1 MPVAGQM
8 LESPQLVFAPGG
20 FDRFPCSSFDH
31 LSMHD
36 TPPPT
41 GPICERIVFRGR
53 VQGVG
58 FRQHTRGL
66 ARGFP
71 LIGYVRNL
79 GDGTVEV
86 VAKGPAS
93 AIHGLVVKIQSDF
106 QDNVTG
112 VERGPAELSEEFTTF
127 DIRF

>member
-1 MPVAGQM
+1 M
-8 LESPQLVFAPGG
+8 L
-20 FDRFPCSSFDH
+20 
-31 LSMHD
+31 D

-41 GPICERIVFRGR
+41 GPICERIIFRGR

-66 ARGFP
+66 AQGFP

-79 GDGTVEV
+79 GDGSVEV
-86 VAKGPAS
+86 VAK
-93 AIHGLVVKIQSDF
+93 IQSDF
-106 QDNVTG
+106 RDNVTG
-112 VERGPAELSEEFTTF
+112 VEREIGELLEEFTTF

>member
-1 MPVAGQM
+1 MP
-8 LESPQLVFAPGG
+8 
-20 FDRFPCSSFDH
+20 
-31 LSMHD
+31 D

-79 GDGTVEV
+79 GDGSVEV

-106 QDNVTG
+106 RDNVTG
-112 VERGPAELSEEFTTF
+112 VEREPGELAEEFTTF

>member
-1 MPVAGQM
+1 M
-8 LESPQLVFAPGG
+8 L
-20 FDRFPCSSFDH
+20 
-31 LSMHD
+31 D

-66 ARGFP
+66 AQAFP
-71 LIGYVRNL
+71 LVGYVRNL
-79 GDGTVEV
+79 GDGSVEL

-93 AIHGLVVKIQSDF
+93 AIHGLVAKVQSDF
-106 QDNVTG
+106 RENVIG
-112 VERGPAELSEEFTTF
+112 VEREPGELLEEFTTF